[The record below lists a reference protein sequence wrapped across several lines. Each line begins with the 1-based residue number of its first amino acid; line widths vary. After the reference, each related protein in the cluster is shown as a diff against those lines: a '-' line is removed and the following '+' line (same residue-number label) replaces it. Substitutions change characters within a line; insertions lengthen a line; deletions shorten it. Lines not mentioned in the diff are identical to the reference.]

1 MAFSTFS
8 LVRELRC
15 HLSLWL
21 SYAGVFVVS
30 AWPCTVELTCPAG
43 QLLGDFVDRGPHS
56 LEVLALLLSL
66 KVAYP
71 TSIFLIR
78 GNHEDRAL
86 NEFCENMCM
95 FHAISAGRS

>member
-1 MAFSTFS
+1 M
-8 LVRELRC
+8 
-15 HLSLWL
+15 
-21 SYAGVFVVS
+21 VS

-86 NEFCENMCM
+86 NEFCENMYMCI